1 MNITKLYEQFK
12 QGTVSKDHF
21 IKEAR
26 RNFSQWIS
34 PVTSFNDAVTI
45 LKGKRLINEAHQLTV
60 YQMIDRVNPHLF
72 KIGMEIELAKQPI
85 FNNEVLEKTKAKV
98 AKKLFNDPK
107 AYSTID
113 PKVSKYDANMQMT
126 FVKKDNF
133 VDENNGMKKVKGF
146 NDQKSNTKDSTKE
159 NKKGMPKGVKEFTQT
174 PKKHKKVKAMETP
187 GKPKT
192 LKENFEHMDDHNNTQ
207 AKFPIG
213 MKVVTP
219 IGIGEVTNVVNDTV
233 SVELNHGEGYRDFQA
248 NTLRPQESSS
258 KEERDLAFSK
268 LPSLGS
274 VKGDDSGLAMG
285 KIKNLSEKKDKI
297 IGKLKDF
304 LKNKKLKKENSAVKD
319 SAGNIQYLSDTEA
332 GKVQKDAA
340 VKGIKLNVQKL

>member
-45 LKGKRLINEAHQLTV
+45 LKGKRFINEAHQLTV

-146 NDQKSNTKDSTKE
+146 NDEKSNTKDSTKE

-207 AKFPIG
+207 AKFPVG
-213 MKVVTP
+213 MKIKAPIENKIVIGVVHGVINDT
-219 IGIGEVTNVVNDTV
+219 ISLKLDDGTIVDIQSNVVKPREETYSNSIIDDNNPDQ
-233 SVELNHGEGYRDFQA
+233 SNY
-248 NTLRPQESSS
+248 ES
-258 KEERDLAFSK
+258 
-268 LPSLGS
+268 
-274 VKGDDSGLAMG
+274 
-285 KIKNLSEKKDKI
+285 IQEKKDRI
-297 IGKLKDF
+297 IKRLKNF
-304 LKNKKLKKENSAVKD
+304 LKNKKLKKEDVVKLPLVP
-319 SAGNIQYLSDTEA
+319 GE
-332 GKVQKDAA
+332 KQKYAITNNEKQTNKIKQEFPGSSVDPTLKGVT
-340 VKGIKLNVQKL
+340 VK